1 MKRKFITEIMFLII
15 SISFSNDIISQGK
28 VYTTID
34 SSYQFRLQFI
44 GADRDIN
51 QMRNEFA
58 CAYPIYVN
66 VPLDPSFRFS
76 YPNPCSPSM
85 LNETF
90 IFNVPEITEVQI
102 IFTDSNDS
110 IYFNP
115 NYEKLETGYY
125 YFQINPWYI
134 SKSSIRKDA
143 LSEFKGYKII
153 FLIKDNSYAFP
164 LSRISSKKL

>member
-1 MKRKFITEIMFLII
+1 MKRKFIAEIIFLIVFI
-15 SISFSNDIISQGK
+15 SCSNSINPQGK
-28 VYTTID
+28 VYTKID
-34 SSYQFRLQFI
+34 SSYQFRHQFI
-44 GADRDIN
+44 GADRDIS

-66 VPLDPSFRFS
+66 VPLDTSFRFS

-110 IYFNP
+110 IYFNLI
-115 NYEKLETGYY
+115 YEKLEIGYY

-134 SKSSIRKDA
+134 SNSSISKDA
-143 LSEFKGYKII
+143 LSEFKEYKII
-153 FLIKDNSYAFP
+153 FSIEENSYAFP

>member
-1 MKRKFITEIMFLII
+1 MKRKFITVILFLII
-15 SISFSNDIISQGK
+15 FLSCSNDIISQRN
-28 VYTTID
+28 VYNTID

-115 NYEKLETGYY
+115 NYEKLEIGYY
-125 YFQINPWYI
+125 YFQLNPRYL
-134 SKSSIRKDA
+134 SKSEISKDA

-153 FLIKDNSYAFP
+153 FLIKDKSYAFP
-164 LSRISSKKL
+164 LSRISTKKL